1 MRENKMAVLFSGGTD
16 STLAAALAAETHEKV
31 HLVTYDRFGL
41 FDTESNTGR
50 AARTLID
57 RLGSQKIVHDIVRY
71 DALFKYTSYENYL
84 SNLMRYRFF
93 LLSTCGLCKLAMHV
107 RTIVYCLDNDIGHA
121 SDGANKG
128 MDLFPAQM
136 ENVLAEIRGLYK
148 EFGITYTNPVFN
160 YEPPEEGEF
169 LEKQNLALVK
179 PDFESDP
186 GAEKPVDK
194 SKTTGYRLQKM
205 RLAPAENV
213 KGTAY
218 DRQRQPR
225 CFQFILF
232 NVFAK
237 KYYLASHSMDEYRE
251 DTLTFY
257 KSKIESCRRLLTG
270 YVRDG
275 SHADILKG

>member
-1 MRENKMAVLFSGGTD
+1 MAVLFSGGTD
-16 STLAAALAAETHEKV
+16 STLAAALAAETHERV

-41 FDTESNTGR
+41 FDTESNTSR
-50 AARTLID
+50 AAKDLIE
-57 RLGSQKIVHDIVRY
+57 RFGPEKMVHDIIHY
-71 DALFKYTSYENYL
+71 DKLFQFTSYENYL
-84 SNLMRYRFF
+84 SNLMQYRFF

-107 RTIVYCLDNDIGHA
+107 RTIAYCMDNGIQHA

-148 EFGITYTNPVFN
+148 KFDIDYTNPVFD

-169 LEKQNLALVK
+169 LEKQNLAMVK
-179 PDFESDP
+179 PA
-186 GAEKPVDK
+186 AEDSNTATSAANNV
-194 SKTTGYRLQKM
+194 KTTGYRLQKM
-205 RLAPAENV
+205 RLAPADNV

-218 DRQRQPR
+218 DRERQPR

-237 KYYLASHSMDEYRE
+237 KYYLASHSMEEYKE
-251 DTLTFY
+251 DTLKFY
-257 KSKIESCRRLLTG
+257 KAKIKSCEKLLTG
-270 YVRDG
+270 YKNDG
-275 SHADILKG
+275 SNADILKA